1 MQAEFER
8 PDPGDPPAL
17 REWSRREGK
26 TRYTIVAADP
36 AWVDPDWIR
45 LFPANLADGGRRH
58 FSLLGCCSLIGSSL
72 GRSHGG
78 LLTEPTRHHEA
89 QEVLRLTGRMEDDAG
104 TSNDGED
111 TLRGHC
117 RHAVDKALSQ
127 SCPPCKRRE
136 TSHALN
142 VLPAPHTPPGP
153 LPAVLSALRALQ
165 AVPQERWPARCCTSL
180 ASTLLAAILLSPPAG
195 ARSLVDWAWRHSAL
209 CTSATLETRGAY
221 PALPNGSRGCSL
233 SSSYLRRDAVR
244 ELVTAAIWLLR
255 HREARNND
263 SEALTHHPDQV
274 DALHDALLGSYQVMS
289 VGAHLSSEEEGE
301 RN

>member
-1 MQAEFER
+1 M
-8 PDPGDPPAL
+8 
-17 REWSRREGK
+17 
-26 TRYTIVAADP
+26 
-36 AWVDPDWIR
+36 
-45 LFPANLADGGRRH
+45 
-58 FSLLGCCSLIGSSL
+58 
-72 GRSHGG
+72 
-78 LLTEPTRHHEA
+78 
-89 QEVLRLTGRMEDDAG
+89 
-104 TSNDGED
+104 
-111 TLRGHC
+111 
-117 RHAVDKALSQ
+117 
-127 SCPPCKRRE
+127 
-136 TSHALN
+136 
-142 VLPAPHTPPGP
+142 
-153 LPAVLSALRALQ
+153 LSALRALQ